1 LQQQKQFSEDIV
13 NSLPG
18 IFYMLDAGG
27 RIIRVNPQ
35 FLAVTGYSRDEVG
48 HMVALDFFE
57 GEDRNMIAWK
67 MREVFE
73 QGDASA
79 EAELIVKSKR
89 RIPYYFTGHRT
100 VIDGQ
105 PYLVGIGTD
114 ITECHALQQE
124 LARQAR
130 TDALTGLPNRRHFI
144 EQAELELAR
153 AKRYDNPLSVLM
165 LDLDEFKAVIDGH
178 GHQVGDMVLY
188 RVGEACRNR
197 LREVDVIGRM
207 GGEEFAI
214 LLPETDAARAAEV
227 AERLRQDIA
236 AAVIPLEHGKILN
249 ITASIGI
256 ATFTAADADVDWLLS
271 LADKA
276 MYQAKRSGRNRVCV
290 ASDE

>member
-1 LQQQKQFSEDIV
+1 
-13 NSLPG
+13 
-18 IFYMLDAGG
+18 
-27 RIIRVNPQ
+27 
-35 FLAVTGYSRDEVG
+35 
-48 HMVALDFFE
+48 
-57 GEDRNMIAWK
+57 
-67 MREVFE
+67 
-73 QGDASA
+73 
-79 EAELIVKSKR
+79 
-89 RIPYYFTGHRT
+89 
-100 VIDGQ
+100 
-105 PYLVGIGTD
+105 
-114 ITECHALQQE
+114 
-124 LARQAR
+124 
-130 TDALTGLPNRRHFI
+130 
-144 EQAELELAR
+144 
-153 AKRYDNPLSVLM
+153 M